1 MNLILFGVPS
11 LTDKTTIAAS
21 IGMQLAQLRKE
32 KGITQ
37 GEMAKLLSVSQPMV
51 SDYERGELRL
61 HGELIL
67 QITDILKVSAND
79 ILGFKEIKDDSNDA
93 PKNRRLARRLQAIDT
108 LPKRDQDALMRTIDA
123 FLSKAV

>member
-1 MNLILFGVPS
+1 MNLFLFGVPS
-11 LTDKTTIAAS
+11 LTDKTSTAVS

-37 GEMAKLLSVSQPMV
+37 GEMAKLLNVSQPMV

-79 ILGFKEIKDDSNDA
+79 ILGVKETKETSDA
-93 PKNRRLARRLQAIDT
+93 PQNRRLARRLQAIDT